1 MELHTAV
8 SQIKSNQINH
18 VKSLRAMTKA
28 LTQKQNKT
36 QIEIGWRLFLLVRFA
51 QNILI
56 HQHQKKSQP
65 VRQTD
70 RHQTRSTYPRSS
82 SNGSLRALLLTQQ
95 PQAYID
101 IRPFV
106 HASRLL
112 LPDSFN
118 DS

>member
-1 MELHTAV
+1 MDDQSSDSTLEPAQQWNCTLQSV
-8 SQIKSNQINH
+8 KSNQINH

-36 QIEIGWRLFLLVRFA
+36 QIEIGCRLFLLVRFA

-70 RHQTRSTYPRSS
+70 TRLDLPI
-82 SNGSLRALLLTQQ
+82 L
-95 PQAYID
+95 
-101 IRPFV
+101 V
-106 HASRLL
+106 HPAT
-112 LPDSFN
+112 DHYVHYY
-118 DS
+118 